1 MPTQNST
8 SQAQTAQPLVKDFKA
23 SKGSANRDSFIVKN
37 ALLLFVLLLVLGLGT
52 GFVGALVMSGGG
64 KTGAVT
70 TSTGEVVEEG
80 DLKKG
85 TVVGSDDTK
94 TFSDEASGTLVEGG
108 IDGEGAYHLERPGG
122 ESQNVYMTSSVVD
135 LAPMVGKKVKVWGK
149 TFAGEKAGWLMDVG
163 RVEVLE

>member
-1 MPTQNST
+1 MQPANKSN
-8 SQAQTAQPLVKDFKA
+8 QAQTTQPLVKDFKG
-23 SKGSANRDSFIVKN
+23 SKGSVNRDSFVVKN
-37 ALLLFVLLLVLGLGT
+37 ALLIFVLLLVLGLGT
-52 GFVGALVMSGGG
+52 GFVGALVTSGG

-80 DLKKG
+80 ELKAG
-85 TVVGSDDTK
+85 TVVGSDDTE
-94 TFSDEASGTLVEGG
+94 TFSDTAEGTLREGG